1 MICDTNYTP
10 DKRCEA
16 KAAGKGAVGND
27 ELEESHAKVRQEHHG
42 DQQEVQRIYG
52 RGTSCDEGAR
62 PRAEGG
68 SSQGGR
74 GKSPPREDRRDAGTG
89 SRHGQAAPCDR
100 QNQRARPLAENLVR
114 DARVCQGRQG
124 RLLLPKRGEVQLE
137 VRDVRIQRRGEPRRR
152 RHVADL
158 LRAEGVDRRR
168 RGKDRRAR
176 EESGELSPAPE
187 PSWPR
192 GRTRSRLRCTC
203 RQPRSAKRELP
214 PFRAKTFGLIFRDF
228 NLLAALRARE
238 NVEVALNLDGV
249 RGGAAR
255 ERVTML
261 LDALGLEARR
271 EFGVDQL
278 SGGEKQRVA
287 IARAI
292 ANRPA
297 LLLADE
303 PTRQPRLGA
312 RRRDDAAAAPLGEG
326 GGGRASSSSATTSG
340 CARSPTAS
348 SGLRTD
354 A

>member
-1 MICDTNYTP
+1 
-10 DKRCEA
+10 
-16 KAAGKGAVGND
+16 
-27 ELEESHAKVRQEHHG
+27 
-42 DQQEVQRIYG
+42 
-52 RGTSCDEGAR
+52 
-62 PRAEGG
+62 
-68 SSQGGR
+68 
-74 GKSPPREDRRDAGTG
+74 
-89 SRHGQAAPCDR
+89 
-100 QNQRARPLAENLVR
+100 
-114 DARVCQGRQG
+114 
-124 RLLLPKRGEVQLE
+124 
-137 VRDVRIQRRGEPRRR
+137 
-152 RHVADL
+152 
-158 LRAEGVDRRR
+158 
-168 RGKDRRAR
+168 
-176 EESGELSPAPE
+176 
-187 PSWPR
+187 
-192 GRTRSRLRCTC
+192 
-203 RQPRSAKRELP
+203 
-214 PFRAKTFGLIFRDF
+214 
-228 NLLAALRARE
+228 LRARE

-348 SGLRTD
+348 SGMRTD